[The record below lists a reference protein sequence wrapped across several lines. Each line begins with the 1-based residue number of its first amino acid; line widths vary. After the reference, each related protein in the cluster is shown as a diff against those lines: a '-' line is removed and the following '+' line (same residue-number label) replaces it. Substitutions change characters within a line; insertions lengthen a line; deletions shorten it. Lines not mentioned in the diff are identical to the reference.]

1 MPKMKLEI
9 ITVERALFS
18 DEVDALVAP
27 GIEGELGILPHH
39 APLLTALKPGE
50 RRIMKDGKEPFLAV
64 GGGFLEVI
72 ANEVKVLADSAE
84 RAEEIDES
92 RAQAAMKRA
101 QEALANRSTDQNL
114 EAALASLRRAEVR
127 VAVARRRRGGMG
139 GSTPLGG

>member
-9 ITVERALFS
+9 ITVERALLS
-18 DEVDALVAP
+18 DEVDLLVAP
-27 GIEGELGILPHH
+27 GIDGELGILPHH

-50 RRIMKDGKEPFLAV
+50 LRIVKEGKDQFLAV

-84 RAEEIDES
+84 RADEIDEA

-101 QEALANRSTDQNL
+101 QEAIANRATDVSL
-114 EAALASLRRAEVR
+114 EQALAALRRAEVR
-127 VAVARRRRGGMG
+127 IAVARRRSGGARGGPG
-139 GSTPLGG
+139 

>member
-1 MPKMKLEI
+1 MAKMKLEI

-18 DEVDALVAP
+18 DEVDSLVAP

-50 RRIMKDGKEPFLAV
+50 LRITKDGREQFLAV

-84 RAEEIDES
+84 RAEEIDEA

-101 QEALANRSTDQNL
+101 QEALANRGAEQSL
-114 EAALASLRRAEVR
+114 ESALAALRRAEVR
-127 VAVARRRRGGMG
+127 VAVARRRRGGPG